1 MYQRIRNNVSEIVV
15 TWSTLQHVNK
25 SVVEYGINGLIL
37 TESND
42 MVTRFN
48 YGTFRHQYIHRV
60 KLKNLTPGSKYV
72 YHCGSDLGWS
82 DLLWFNTPPTDT
94 DYWRPSLA
102 IFGDMGNENAQ
113 SLPRLQQET
122 QRGLYDAIIHVG
134 DFAYDM
140 DSQGPADNL
149 DIHTESRNVTSRD
162 RQTISTF
169 TLSHGTSPAG
179 TGRQS
184 RHSHEQCEIELRHCS
199 AFVALSLLK
208 KHFKMDDQ
216 L

>member
-1 MYQRIRNNVSEIVV
+1 MLRNVIINAILVHFTHCLVSYQPEQIHLSYGDNVSEIVV
-15 TWSTLQHVNK
+15 TWITLQHVNK

-37 TESND
+37 TESNE

-48 YGTFRHQYIHRV
+48 YGTFRNQYIHRV
-60 KLKNLTPGSKYV
+60 KLKKLTPGSKYV

-82 DLLWFNTPPTDT
+82 DLLWFNTPPTNI

-122 QRGLYDAIIHVG
+122 QRGLYDAIIHIG

-140 DSQGPADNL
+140 DS
-149 DIHTESRNVTSRD
+149 V
-162 RQTISTF
+162 
-169 TLSHGTSPAG
+169 
-179 TGRQS
+179 
-184 RHSHEQCEIELRHCS
+184 
-199 AFVALSLLK
+199 
-208 KHFKMDDQ
+208 
-216 L
+216 